1 MSMKNCINAYLIT
14 CQTNLHVGSGTGDQG
29 VIDNL
34 VQRDPV
40 DDMPAIYASSLKGAF
55 REFMKFYLPQ
65 NDLETIF
72 GSENPV
78 GRSDSK
84 SQRLKK
90 GEIIFHDAILFSVPV
105 RSNKRP
111 YFHATCPMLL
121 KRIVEFR
128 DLLILDREEK
138 KKLFF
143 FQNLEGILAGLKGR
157 NKYPYVG
164 VDIDSLIIESFNRF
178 TKEESKLSEMMKE
191 CVAPEENWVIFS
203 DEEFRMLVDNYSLPV
218 IARNYLNNG
227 ESKNLFY
234 EQIVPR
240 QSRFVFFISSY
251 SGDITKI
258 SKANGQF
265 DQAIQRGA
273 VQIGANASIGY
284 GYCKLET
291 IAKVGGTDDEK

>member
-1 MSMKNCINAYLIT
+1 
-14 CQTNLHVGSGTGDQG
+14 
-29 VIDNL
+29 
-34 VQRDPV
+34 
-40 DDMPAIYASSLKGAF
+40 
-55 REFMKFYLPQ
+55 
-65 NDLETIF
+65 
-72 GSENPV
+72 
-78 GRSDSK
+78 
-84 SQRLKK
+84 
-90 GEIIFHDAILFSVPV
+90 
-105 RSNKRP
+105 
-111 YFHATCPMLL
+111 
-121 KRIVEFR
+121 
-128 DLLILDREEK
+128 
-138 KKLFF
+138 
-143 FQNLEGILAGLKGR
+143 
-157 NKYPYVG
+157 
-164 VDIDSLIIESFNRF
+164 
-178 TKEESKLSEMMKE
+178 
-191 CVAPEENWVIFS
+191 
-203 DEEFRMLVDNYSLPV
+203 MLVDNYSLPV